1 MKSDKKPLLGEQ
13 RRQKMLDLL
22 MEEGSA
28 RVAKLSEM
36 FHVSEPTIRQDL
48 EKLEAEGHIIREHG
62 GAFSKSM
69 SKQVQQLA
77 LHHLENLDKKEAI
90 GRKAAELVEDGDTI
104 ILDAG
109 STTTMLA
116 NQLTE
121 KRRLRVM
128 TNALNI
134 VFILGREPSNSVLV
148 TGGEFKAPTL
158 SLSGEKAGAFFENM
172 FAPKLFL
179 AVGGVSFDAG
189 LTYPGFNDLHVK
201 SAMVKSAAH
210 VYLLADSTKLG
221 QVSFAS
227 LGGVEL
233 VNTIIIDAGIS
244 KADKKRF
251 EELGI
256 EVIIAD

>member
-1 MKSDKKPLLGEQ
+1 MLGET
-13 RRQKMLDLL
+13 RRKKILDLL

-48 EKLEAEGHIIREHG
+48 EKLEAEGHIVREHG

-69 SKQVQQLA
+69 PKQVQQLA
-77 LHHLENLDKKEAI
+77 LHHLDHLDKKEAI
-90 GRKAAELVEDGDTI
+90 GRKAAELIEDGDTI

-109 STTTMLA
+109 STTTMIA
-116 NQLTE
+116 NHLGE
-121 KRRLRVM
+121 KRRLKVM

-134 VFILGREPSNSVLV
+134 VFIMGQEPSHSIHV

-172 FAPKLFL
+172 FAQKLFL
-179 AVGGVSFDAG
+179 AVGGLSFEAG

-201 SAMVKSAAH
+201 SAMINSAAH
-210 VYLLADSTKLG
+210 IYLVADSSKLG
-221 QVSFAS
+221 EVSFAS
-227 LGGVEL
+227 LGGIEL
-233 VNTIIIDAGIS
+233 VHSLIIDSGLS
-244 KADKKRF
+244 DADKKRF
-251 EELGI
+251 EDRGI